1 MTSAGLLVPNFD
13 EIVQKEGDPP
23 LMNTM
28 YPSLPY
34 AQHDNINFQDEFKR
48 VITLVEDAILA
59 TDLAVYFRRRN
70 ETFEKMSSNT
80 LEWTTE
86 DKDR

>member
-1 MTSAGLLVPNFD
+1 MIRLF
-13 EIVQKEGDPP
+13 QEG
-23 LMNTM
+23 
-28 YPSLPY
+28 
-34 AQHDNINFQDEFKR
+34 HNIFSKLTPQEYKQVLGNIKHC
-48 VITLVEDAILA
+48 ILA

-86 DKDR
+86 DKDRHSDR